1 MTHLNLH
8 YAIYLILILNQMT
21 PRNVKGLLG
30 LQMTSETL
38 QTLQLSVVVRVSK
51 VHFAASAG
59 RVCEQLFANTLAVR
73 VMWLWIGSSLVCQ
86 TGPSLLWSEMPP
98 LSLLRGSPG
107 VYPGSPFICHLHA
120 TPGANHAN
128 HQT

>member
-8 YAIYLILILNQMT
+8 YAIYLILILNQIT

-51 VHFAASAG
+51 VHFA
-59 RVCEQLFANTLAVR
+59 R
-73 VMWLWIGSSLVCQ
+73 
-86 TGPSLLWSEMPP
+86 LLDVYVSNC
-98 LSLLRGSPG
+98 LLTR
-107 VYPGSPFICHLHA
+107 
-120 TPGANHAN
+120 
-128 HQT
+128 